1 MTEVASRMITDIN
14 QAGKSVKKVK
24 PIAKSCEI
32 LGKGLNLL
40 DVKYCRINSQLHRTV
55 KSVSC
60 GQQVSLTS
68 LQT

>member
-1 MTEVASRMITDIN
+1 MTEVALRLITDIN

-40 DVKYCRINSQLHRTV
+40 DVKYNSQLHRTV
-55 KSVSC
+55 KSVTC